1 MMMRRL
7 SLFAAALLVPVLLA
21 VAGVPTAAGAQ
32 TANSSAFCAARSQ
45 LGPSA
50 SPEQMKTALATLAQ
64 SAGGSATPAATALD
78 ALYAKKG
85 ERTFNS
91 DKAFGYLSAIDEYVY
106 ETCPGT
112 AVDVDAVDY
121 KFQGIPASLPAGTA
135 KIKFTNGSPKEDH
148 EIAIARLLP
157 AGERVDPIKIFKM
170 SDKKA
175 AKDVDL
181 DSAVFR
187 YAAAGDVDHTVAQLE
202 PGTYVYGC
210 FIPVGGKENGAPHF
224 MKGMYGTFTVS

>member
-1 MMMRRL
+1 MRRL
-7 SLFAAALLVPVLLA
+7 SLFVAALLVPTVLA
-21 VAGVPTAAGAQ
+21 MAAVPTAAGAQ
-32 TANSSAFCAARSQ
+32 TANSSAFCAARAQ

-50 SPEQMKTALATLAQ
+50 SPEQMKTALAALAQ
-64 SAGGSATPAATALD
+64 NAGGSATQPATALE
-78 ALYAKKG
+78 AMYAKKG

-91 DKAFGYLSAIDEYVY
+91 DKAFGYISAIDQYVY
-106 ETCPGT
+106 DTCPGT
-112 AVDVDAVDY
+112 PVDVTALDY
-121 KFQGIPASLPAGTA
+121 EFQGIPASLPAGTA

-148 EIAIARLLP
+148 EIAIVRLLP

-175 AKDVDL
+175 AKYADL
-181 DSAVFR
+181 DSAVFT

-202 PGTYVYGC
+202 PGTYIYGC
-210 FIPVGGKENGAPHF
+210 FIPVGGKESGAPHF